1 MPSHVYPT
9 GTAHQDPDS
18 LESAKLRL
26 ELQAEEC
33 WPIASPHQAPSS
45 LGNNGKMKYKVR
57 VNIREQLAVLVL
69 FVVLLGLAVVSIPTW
84 IYVNNF
90 VVGVESDSLSLTAS
104 LKATRIAS
112 EIELVQ
118 TVCQTISTRIL
129 IQQALANYYAGNTSD
144 SVWNDAITDMQSA
157 LGSGSANLYQAKVYS
172 RNSTGSVGGGLFNV
186 TGSTTP
192 IIQLPYANP
201 DGTVPVLSDGE
212 GGFPPTL
219 YPNITYVDTNSS
231 STTDPSTDVYAAY
244 AFDDVRLSQ
253 NNGLLLGPLVIN
265 ETFALMSLTLPIRSN
280 GGTFILG
287 YMTIVASA
295 ASLISVTESR
305 EGLGTSG
312 VVLIIGPVSASNR
325 FNASQPASNATYVP
339 TDLNAFGDLSV
350 HFLLPPL
357 AAPSESNR
365 HEERSFESGQFE
377 TLFALKDYPA
387 ALWDFSRQIGTV
399 NNASAILW
407 THNEEGIAV
416 SVGYARPSNSLVN
429 WTVVVEQARW
439 EATAPIN
446 TLRTI
451 LLGCVFGT
459 AGVVLLLIIPCA
471 HWSVLPIRRLKDAT
485 EKSIAPPGYQ
495 DELERFGLY
504 DEEGMTSGK
513 TSKRSVKGLFAWVS
527 RKIRHKRRKL
537 TTSHTDSDSR
547 RRVFKIP
554 GKVEFHKHII
564 TDELTELTLTF
575 NEMSDE
581 LLKQYSSLEKRVQE
595 RTQELEL
602 SKKAAEAAN
611 ESKTLFIANIS
622 HELKTPLNGI
632 MGMCAVCM
640 EEDDIVRIKQS
651 LKTLY
656 KSGDLLLHLLDD
668 LLSFSRNQIGQQV
681 NLEEREF
688 RLGDV
693 RSQILSI
700 FDKQVKEGHITLSVD
715 FVGHD
720 IADMAAHQ
728 ERDDHDVRLPAIGPS
743 GLGRLKDMCLWGDQH
758 RILQVM
764 INLVSNSLKFTPPGG
779 KVMLRIRCI
788 GEIEKGDESRT
799 SSFSKNSSRHSRPR
813 YRIGGSGSQHSMSS
827 KGGSS
832 SAVPQ
837 TKGTAL
843 SINPIDPKTNLH
855 IGAFERP
862 ATPPPPNA
870 KSYLFEFEVE
880 DTGPGIPEGM
890 QQRVFEPFVQGDL
903 GLSKKFG
910 GTGLGLSIC
919 SQLATLMGGN
929 ISLAS
934 TVGVGSTF
942 TVRIPLKYTK
952 DK

>member
-1 MPSHVYPT
+1 MPSHTYSAGIAP
-9 GTAHQDPDS
+9 QDPDFLDS
-18 LESAKLRL
+18 TKIRL
-26 ELQAEEC
+26 ALQAEEC
-33 WPIASPHQAPSS
+33 RPIASPHQTPRS
-45 LGNNGKMKYKVR
+45 LGNTGKMKYKVR
-57 VNIREQLAVLVL
+57 VAIREQLAILVL

-90 VVGVESDSLSLTAS
+90 VVGVESNSLSLTAS

-129 IQQALANYYAGNTSD
+129 IQQALSEYYAGNTSE
-144 SVWNDAITDMQSA
+144 SVWDSAEEDMQSA
-157 LGSGSANLYQAKVYS
+157 LGSGAANLYQAKVYS
-172 RNSTGSVGGGLFNV
+172 RNSTGSSNGLFNV

-192 IIQLPYANP
+192 SIQLPYTNP
-201 DGTVPVLSDGE
+201 DGSVAYLGNGE

-219 YPNITYVDTNSS
+219 YPNITYVDTNQSS
-231 STTDPSTDVYAAY
+231 PTNPGTDSFAAY
-244 AFDDVRLSQ
+244 AFQDVRLTD
-253 NNGLLLGPLVIN
+253 NGGLLLGPLVIN
-265 ETFALMSLTLPIRSN
+265 ETYALMSLTVPIRSN

-295 ASLISVTESR
+295 ESLIDVTESR
-305 EGLGTSG
+305 EGLGKSG

-325 FNASQPASNATYVP
+325 FNASQPTSNATYVP
-339 TDLNAFGDLSV
+339 TDLDAFADLSV
-350 HFLLPPL
+350 HFILPPL
-357 AAPSESNR
+357 AAPEELNR
-365 HEERSFESGQFE
+365 HQDRSYSSGQYEQSF
-377 TLFALKDYPA
+377 LLRDYPA
-387 ALWDFSRQIGTV
+387 AFWDFSQQIHTV
-399 NNASAILW
+399 NNASAAIW
-407 THNEEGIAV
+407 THNEEGNSV
-416 SVGYARPSNSLVN
+416 SVGYARPQNAFVN

-439 EATAPIN
+439 EATTPIN

-459 AGVVLLLIIPCA
+459 AGVVLILIIPCA
-471 HWSVLPIRRLKDAT
+471 HWSVLPIRRLKEAT
-485 EKSIAPPGYQ
+485 EKSISPPGYQ
-495 DELERFGLY
+495 DELERFGMY

-513 TSKRSVKGLFAWVS
+513 TSKRSMKGLVAWMS
-527 RKIRHKRRKL
+527 RKMQRRRRTL
-537 TTSHTDSDSR
+537 TSHTDSDSR
-547 RRVFKIP
+547 RRIFKIP
-554 GKVEFHKHII
+554 GKVEYHKHVI

-581 LLKQYSSLEKRVQE
+581 LLKQYTSLEQRVQE
-595 RTQELEL
+595 RTRELEI

-640 EEDDIVRIKQS
+640 EEDDIFRIKQS

-668 LLSFSRNQIGQQV
+668 LLSFSKNQIGQQV
-681 NLEEREF
+681 SLEEREF

-715 FVGHD
+715 FVGHG
-720 IADMAAHQ
+720 IADMAAQQ
-728 ERDDHDVRLPAIGPS
+728 EREDYDIKLPAVGPQ

-779 KVMLRIRCI
+779 KVMLRIRCV
-788 GEIEKGDESRT
+788 GEVETGGESRT

-813 YRIGGSGSQHSMSS
+813 YRIGGSGSQHSTSS
-827 KGGSS
+827 KGGSLPI
-832 SAVPQ
+832 VPQ
-837 TKGTAL
+837 QAPKGTAL
-843 SINPIDPKTNLH
+843 SINPIDPKSN
-855 IGAFERP
+855 IGIGTFERP

-870 KSYLFEFEVE
+870 KTYLFEFEVE
-880 DTGPGIPEGM
+880 DTGPGIPEHM

-929 ISLAS
+929 VTLTS
-934 TVGVGSTF
+934 TVGVGTTF
-942 TVRIPLKYTK
+942 IMRIPLKYTK